1 MMLMKLTVVMKI
13 VGRGFV
19 DMLVSVMVK
28 VVTNMIREMQVLK
41 MDKKVL
47 I

>member
-1 MMLMKLTVVMKI
+1 MTLMQLTVVMKI

-28 VVTNMIREMQVLK
+28 VVMNRMQVLK